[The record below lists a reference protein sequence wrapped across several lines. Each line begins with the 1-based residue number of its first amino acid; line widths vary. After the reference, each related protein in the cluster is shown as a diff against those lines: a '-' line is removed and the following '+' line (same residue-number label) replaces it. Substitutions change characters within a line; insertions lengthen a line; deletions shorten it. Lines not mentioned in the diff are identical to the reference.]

1 MFQERVY
8 NFSAGPAVLP
18 GPVLE
23 QARLE
28 LLNWEGTGASVV
40 EVSHRSPEFSA
51 IADRADDDLR
61 KLLKVPENYNIL
73 FLQGGA
79 TLQFA
84 AVPLNLARKESIV
97 DYAITGSWGKKAQAE
112 ATRYAHTNIV
122 TDAANN
128 QYTCIPDPATWK
140 VSSDAVYLHY
150 TPNETIHGVEF
161 HFIPEVSDS
170 PLIVDMSSTILS
182 QPVDIAR
189 FGLIYAGAQKN
200 IGPAGITIVIVR
212 EDLIGRARLET
223 PSVVNYQ
230 VMAGSGSMSN
240 TPPTFAWYMSGLVFQ
255 WLQKQGGLSAMADLN
270 KRKSSKLYAAIDASD
285 FYSNAVDSAC
295 RSRMNIPF
303 TLADP
308 KLDATFIERAS
319 QVGIT
324 NIRGH
329 RSIGGMRASL
339 YNAMPEKGV
348 DALLS
353 FMADFVARYG

>member
-8 NFSAGPAVLP
+8 NFSAGPAALP

-23 QARLE
+23 QARSE

-51 IADRADDDLR
+51 IADRAGDDLR

-84 AVPLNLARKESIV
+84 AVPLNLAKKESIV

-122 TDAANN
+122 ADGANN
-128 QYTCIPDPATWK
+128 QYTCIPDPTTWK
-140 VSSDAVYLHY
+140 VSPDAAYLHY

-182 QPVDIAR
+182 QPVDISR

-230 VMAGSGSMSN
+230 VMADSGSMSN

-255 WLQKQGGLSAMADLN
+255 WLQKQGGLSTMADLN
-270 KRKSSKLYAAIDASD
+270 KRKSSKLYTAIDASD
-285 FYSNAVDSAC
+285 FYSNAVDPAC

-303 TLADP
+303 ALADP
-308 KLDATFIERAS
+308 KLDATFIEGAS
-319 QVGIT
+319 QAGIT

-329 RSIGGMRASL
+329 RSVGGMRASL
-339 YNAMPEKGV
+339 YNAMPEEGV
-348 DALLS
+348 NVLLS